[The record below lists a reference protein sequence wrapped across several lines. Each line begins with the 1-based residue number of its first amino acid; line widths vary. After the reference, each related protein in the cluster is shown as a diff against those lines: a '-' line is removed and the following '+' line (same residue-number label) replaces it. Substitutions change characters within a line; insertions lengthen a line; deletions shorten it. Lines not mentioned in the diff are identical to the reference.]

1 MSQHLTM
8 VLGIGD
14 HGFTNNSM
22 QAVKT
27 FALGSC
33 VALIIYDKSI
43 NCTVMAHIALSTSS
57 IHPEKARKKPG
68 YFADTGVNICLK
80 TLKLQGSQLIPAF
93 LRVKLVGGANI
104 ADRQQFF
111 KIGEK
116 NILAIN
122 KLLANYNLRPV
133 KSEVG
138 GAISRTVT
146 AFYDGKVIITSPG
159 RMDKEI

>member
-1 MSQHLTM
+1 M

-14 HGFTNNSM
+14 HGYTNSSM

-43 NCTVMAHIALSTSS
+43 DCTVMAHIALSDSS
-57 IHPEKARKKPG
+57 IHPERARQKPG
-68 YFADTGVNICLK
+68 YFADTGVKVCLK
-80 TLKLQGSQLIPAF
+80 TLKLQGSQLMPSF

-116 NILAIN
+116 NVTAITKILAQ
-122 KLLANYNLRPV
+122 YNLRPV

-146 AFYDGKVIITSPG
+146 AFNDGKVIITSPG
-159 RMDKEI
+159 RRDKEI

>member
-1 MSQHLTM
+1 M

-14 HGFTNNSM
+14 YGFTDNSM
-22 QAVKT
+22 QLVKT

-33 VALIIYDKSI
+33 VALIIHDKSI
-43 NCTVMAHIALSTSS
+43 NCTVMAHIALSDSS
-57 IHPEKARKKPG
+57 IHPERAKTKPG
-68 YFADTGVNICLK
+68 YFADTGVKICLK
-80 TLKLQGSQLIPAF
+80 TLKLQGSQLMPSH
-93 LRVKLVGGANI
+93 LRVKLAGGSNI

-116 NILAIN
+116 NIQAVNKHLA
-122 KLLANYNLRPV
+122 KYNLRPV

-146 AFYDGKVIITSPG
+146 IDNTGKVVITSPG
-159 RMDKEI
+159 RRDIEI